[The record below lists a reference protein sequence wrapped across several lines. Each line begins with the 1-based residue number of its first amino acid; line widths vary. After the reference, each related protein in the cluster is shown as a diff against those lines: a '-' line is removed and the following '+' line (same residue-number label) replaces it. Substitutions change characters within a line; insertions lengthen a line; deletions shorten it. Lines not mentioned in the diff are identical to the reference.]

1 MAIEPHRVNHSVVAA
16 VDVGECSTE
25 RGGGEGAPLILSEKV
40 SHSVVV
46 GVEGEAASSRGAT
59 V

>member
-1 MAIEPHRVNHSVVAA
+1 MAIEPHRVNHLVVAA

-25 RGGGEGAPLILSEKV
+25 WGGYEGAPLILSEKV
-40 SHSVVV
+40 SHPVVV
-46 GVEGEAASSRGAT
+46 GIECEAASSRGAT